1 MIFKGKTVIVTGGN
15 RGIGFAIAKAFAK
28 EGANLVI
35 NYVGDETQA
44 ISAKSELELL
54 GSKCVVLEANVAKF
68 DECEK
73 VVNTA
78 IENFG
83 NIDILINNAGITR
96 DTLMMRMKEEDFD
109 AVIDVNL
116 KGAWNMMKNV
126 TKPMM
131 KQRSGRIINISSVVA
146 LMGNPGQA
154 NYVASKS
161 GVIGLTKTLAKEF
174 GPRGVTVNAVAP
186 GFIKTAMT
194 DKLTDEI
201 KALYETQIPLGR
213 FGEVEDV
220 ANAVLFLASENASY
234 ITGQVISVNGGMI

>member
-1 MIFKGKTVIVTGGN
+1 MTFKDKTVIVTGGN
-15 RGIGFAIAKAFAK
+15 RGIGFAIAKSFAK

-35 NYVGDETQA
+35 NYVGDESEATDA
-44 ISAKSELELL
+44 RKEIESLGAK
-54 GSKCVVLEANVAKF
+54 CIFIQANVAKF
-68 DECEK
+68 DECEN
-73 VVNTA
+73 VVNQA
-78 IENFG
+78 IETFG
-83 NIDILINNAGITR
+83 SVDVLINNAGITR

-109 AVIDVNL
+109 SVIDVNL

-146 LMGNPGQA
+146 LMGNAGQA

-161 GVIGLTKTLAKEF
+161 GVIGLTKTVAKEF
-174 GPRGVTVNAVAP
+174 GPRGITVNAVAP

-194 DKLTDEI
+194 DKLSDEI
-201 KALYETQIPLGR
+201 KSHYESQIPLGR
-213 FGEVEDV
+213 FGEVEDI
-220 ANAVLFLASENASY
+220 ANAVLFLAGENASY

>member
-1 MIFKGKTVIVTGGN
+1 MIN
-15 RGIGFAIAKAFAK
+15 
-28 EGANLVI
+28 
-35 NYVGDETQA
+35 
-44 ISAKSELELL
+44 
-54 GSKCVVLEANVAKF
+54 ANVAKF
-68 DECEK
+68 EECE
-73 VVNTA
+73 VVVKTA
-78 IENFG
+78 IETFG
-83 NIDILINNAGITR
+83 SVDVLINNAGITR

-131 KQRSGRIINISSVVA
+131 KQKSGRIINISSVVA

-161 GVIGLTKTLAKEF
+161 GVIGLTKTIAKEF

-194 DKLTDEI
+194 DKLSDEI
-201 KALYETQIPLGR
+201 KSHYESQIPLGR
-213 FGEVEDV
+213 FGEVEDI
-220 ANAVLFLASENASY
+220 ANTVLFLASDKASY
-234 ITGQVISVNGGMI
+234 ITGQVISINGGMI

>member
-1 MIFKGKTVIVTGGN
+1 MNFKNKTVIVTGGN
-15 RGIGFAIAKAFAK
+15 RGIGLSIAKAFAK

-35 NYVGDETQA
+35 NYVGVDSDA
-44 ISAKSELELL
+44 VDAKNEIEAF
-54 GSKCVVLEANVAKF
+54 GVECVMINANVAKF
-68 DECEK
+68 NECEN

-78 IENFG
+78 IEKFG
-83 NIDILINNAGITR
+83 RIDILINNAGITR

-109 AVIDVNL
+109 SVIDVNL

-161 GVIGLTKTLAKEF
+161 GVIGLTKSISKEF
-174 GPRGVTVNAVAP
+174 GPRGITVNAVAP

-194 DKLTDEI
+194 DKLSDDI
-201 KALYETQIPLGR
+201 KTQYESQIPLGR

-220 ANAVLFLASENASY
+220 ANAVLFLAGDGASY